1 MAEFEK
7 TRKVDALQPPYHLF
21 RRDAEDTIFPYT
33 LTHGIGVL
41 IYGPLAHGLLTGKY
55 SPGSAF
61 PSNDWRSKSSMF
73 GGDALR
79 RDVDIVTK
87 LQDFAGSRELSLGQL
102 AIAWT
107 LANPAVDVSIVGAR
121 RPRQIEQTAPA
132 ANIHLTTQDLA
143 EIDAIMVDAVPVG
156 GPAPEA
162 M

>member
-1 MAEFEK
+1 
-7 TRKVDALQPPYHLF
+7 
-21 RRDAEDTIFPYT
+21 
-33 LTHGIGVL
+33 
-41 IYGPLAHGLLTGKY
+41 
-55 SPGSAF
+55 
-61 PSNDWRSKSSMF
+61 MF